1 METARKWGGTKP
13 RIKLIGVGGFG
24 GKVLD
29 VVGEKTQVDLVRVD
43 RDYGSNDAD
52 SGITQIV
59 MESGPASDGPDYAVA
74 LSKSAKTSLTALF
87 ADTDLLVLVSGMG
100 GRIGT
105 MASAVIAELAG
116 KFCIPVVA
124 FVTEPFDYEGARRRQ
139 FAQKGIAALS
149 QVSSVFVLS
158 NERLSDSVE
167 KSLTL
172 SEAYKTCL
180 ASISNIVVD
189 FINLAYGKVV
199 GTSEFIDACDFFG
212 KSGAGLAGSGQASG
226 DLKVDLAMSE
236 ALDPIPLNHPGLR
249 ESDGF
254 LVILTAGSELLLSQI
269 NTAMRWI
276 ENIASPDACTV
287 CSTVVDLRLKT
298 EIRVTV
304 MAVRVPQQADK
315 ESALCSH

>member
-1 METARKWGGTKP
+1 METARKWSSAKP

-29 VVGEKTQVDLVRVD
+29 AVGEKAQIDLVRVD
-43 RDYGSNDAD
+43 RDYEPNDAN

-59 MESGPASDGPDYAVA
+59 MDSSPTSNGPDFAVA
-74 LSKSAKTSLTALF
+74 LSKSAKASLTALF
-87 ADTDLLVLVSGMG
+87 AETELLVLVSGMG

-116 KFCIPVVA
+116 KSDIPVVA
-124 FVTEPFDYEGARRRQ
+124 FVTEPFDYEGERHRQ
-139 FAQKGIAALS
+139 RAQRGIAALS

-167 KSLTL
+167 KSLRL

-236 ALDPIPLNHPGLR
+236 ALDPIRLNDPGLR
-249 ESDGF
+249 ESEGF

-276 ENIASPDACTV
+276 ENIASPDTRTV
-287 CSTVVDLRLKT
+287 CSAVVDPSLKRA
-298 EIRVTV
+298 IRVTF
-304 MAVRVPQQADK
+304 MALRVSLQADK
-315 ESALCSH
+315 ESALCSQ